1 MLKKVKHANFGVTLL
16 APRFLLGV
24 AVKSMEQL
32 TKGPLTYWKIKK
44 IVSADFEKIA
54 FENTPNSP

>member
-32 TKGPLTYWKIKK
+32 TKWTFNILKNK
-44 IVSADFEKIA
+44 
-54 FENTPNSP
+54 ENR